1 MKSSWVI
8 AALVGGVNLAVL
20 YYLGVG

>member
-8 AALVGGVNLAVL
+8 AALAGVVNLAVL